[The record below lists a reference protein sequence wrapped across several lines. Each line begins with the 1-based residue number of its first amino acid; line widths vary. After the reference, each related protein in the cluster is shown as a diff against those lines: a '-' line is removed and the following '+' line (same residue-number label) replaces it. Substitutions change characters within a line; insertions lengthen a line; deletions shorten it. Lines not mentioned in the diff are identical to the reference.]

1 MKDSSV
7 SEVDTSGKLLTL
19 FSFEG
24 AYLSILFFENCTEE
38 RSKVL
43 PL

>member
-1 MKDSSV
+1 MKDSLV

-24 AYLSILFFENCTEE
+24 IENFHN
-38 RSKVL
+38 VL
-43 PL
+43 VEIYK

>member
-1 MKDSSV
+1 MKDSLV

-24 AYLSILFFENCTEE
+24 INKYQNLLVEIDKWLW
-38 RSKVL
+38 
-43 PL
+43 